1 MKIGTSLSRCVRDIF
16 DKRVNMND
24 IMVIIAR
31 TNFYPND
38 DDQWGNIWE
47 GYTDPNG
54 MGSYPEWILY
64 KEHEQEFRQICLD
77 LERSGKLHQPR
88 QYGAY
93 VARYDEYWYDAVLTA
108 ETHQDKPGVKKA
120 WDNYK
125 LIAGLA

>member
-24 IMVIIAR
+24 IMVIVAR
-31 TNFYPND
+31 TNFDPED
-38 DDQWGNIWE
+38 DTQWENIWE

-54 MGSYPEWILY
+54 MGSYPEWMLY
-64 KEHEQEFRQICLD
+64 KEHEQEFREICVD
-77 LERSGKLHQPR
+77 LEQSGKLHQPR
-88 QYGAY
+88 QHGAF
-93 VARYDEYWYDAVLTA
+93 VPRYNEYWYDAVLTS

>member
-24 IMVIIAR
+24 IMVIVAR
-31 TNFYPND
+31 TNFDPED
-38 DDQWGNIWE
+38 DTQWHSIWN
-47 GYTDPNG
+47 GYTDQTG
-54 MGSYPEWILY
+54 IGSYPEWIFY
-64 KEHEQEFRQICLD
+64 RDHEQEFRQICLD
-77 LERSGKLHQPR
+77 LKKHGKLHQPR
-88 QYGAY
+88 QYGAF
-93 VARYDEYWYDAVLTA
+93 VIRHDEYWYDAVLTA